1 METLASTPSMNPTAR
16 NAVAAAR
23 FLILPFLG
31 IALAFLPACSKAKQ
45 TASRAA
51 EATKDAASRAADAT
65 KDAASRAADA
75 TLDAAAKTGRAVG
88 ETAGNFFSGVGEG
101 VERAIVAYDVDLSA
115 PSLAPHRPFRKPGP
129 ARHRKPRRIP
139 PRLLPQPSSRRWYP
153 PRPPH
158 RRRRPRNRPLRTP
171 RQPPRR
177 LRRLPPFPR
186 RRRHPLRPGPIRRLF
201 LPSTNRPGDRKLT
214 SAPDSLT

>member
-1 METLASTPSMNPTAR
+1 MNPTAR

-115 PSLAPHRPFRKPGP
+115 PSLAPIGPSVNLVRHVTENRDEFLLVYFLNQAPADGTLRVRLTAADGREIGRSELPVSLPADSAAYLRFPVAADIPFDLVRSV
-129 ARHRKPRRIP
+129 AF
-139 PRLLPQPSSRRWYP
+139 S
-153 PRPPH
+153 
-158 RRRRPRNRPLRTP
+158 
-171 RQPPRR
+171 
-177 LRRLPPFPR
+177 
-186 RRRHPLRPGPIRRLF
+186 F
-201 LPSTNRPGDRKLT
+201 LQQT
-214 SAPDSLT
+214 APETGN